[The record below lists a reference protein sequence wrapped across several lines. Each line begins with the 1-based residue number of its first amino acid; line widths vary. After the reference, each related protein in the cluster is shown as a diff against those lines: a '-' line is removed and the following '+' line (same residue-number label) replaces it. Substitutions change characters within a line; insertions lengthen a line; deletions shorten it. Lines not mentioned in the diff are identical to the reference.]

1 MMFRITFKDYIEY
14 LLQTKKVNP
23 IFSLESVI
31 THQFNLEYLEPTVFE
46 LTGVNNMSFIEADET
61 YNLFSAIYARYSNEI
76 IYFANTKFND
86 FDGNEEHKLKTA
98 QFMNKIYDIYTYKAD
113 KYLTLLKYYTLSKNK
128 LLDGITSRSSA
139 SNRFNDTPQ
148 VEGNFIA
155 ETYTTNITLAENT
168 VTSDKDTL
176 MIRLA
181 EIQDHYKEVWNDFL
195 NEFKRVFMTN
205 MED

>member
-1 MMFRITFKDYIEY
+1 MMFRVTFKDYIEY

-23 IFSLESVI
+23 IFSLQEI
-31 THQFNLEYLEPTVFE
+31 IENPFNLEYLEANVFE
-46 LTGVNNMSFIEADET
+46 LTGVNNMSFLEADET
-61 YNLFSAIYARYSNEI
+61 YNLFTAIYGRYSNEI

-86 FDGNEEHKLKTA
+86 NEEHKLKTA
-98 QFMNKIYDIYTYKAD
+98 QFMNKIYNIYTYKAD
-113 KYLTLLKYYTLSKNK
+113 KYLTLLKYYTVSRNK
-128 LLDGITSRSSA
+128 LLDGIKSRSSA
-139 SNRFNDTPQ
+139 TNRFNDTPQ

-155 ETYTTNITLAENT
+155 ETYTTNITLAENE

-181 EIQDHYKEVWNDFL
+181 EIQEHYKEVWNDFL
-195 NEFKRVFMTN
+195 NEFKRVFIVN